1 MKKQIFTSFV
11 ELTSHPISSAM
22 LKQFTTSRISKP
34 LIKPFA
40 SFYDIQLNEAEYPL
54 PAYNSLNE
62 FFTRSLQP
70 DSRTIDPD
78 PSIVV
83 SPVDGVLSCAGPV
96 NEQKQ
101 FIVKDQPYSLTALF
115 GDSIKAQPYENGYYY
130 LFYLSP
136 RHYHHFH
143 YPVSGQLLSRYALGA
158 ASYPVNDL
166 GIKYKSELFS
176 SNYRIISEIASS
188 AGRVAIVKVG
198 ALNVNS
204 IRIAD
209 SSKDCVKGQDFGHF
223 AFGSTVIIFFEN
235 KNALL
240 PINLPFT
247 EVQVGDKIGEWQF

>member
-1 MKKQIFTSFV
+1 MKKHILKSFV
-11 ELTSHPISSAM
+11 ELTSHPVSSAM

-34 LIKPFA
+34 LIRPFA
-40 SFYDIQLNEAEYPL
+40 SFYDIQLHEAEYPMD
-54 PAYNSLNE
+54 AYNSLND

-70 DSRTIDPD
+70 DSRKADPD
-78 PSIVV
+78 PVAVV
-83 SPVDGVLSCAGPV
+83 SPVDGVLSCSGPV
-96 NEQKQ
+96 NEQQQ
-101 FIVKDQPYSLTALF
+101 FIVKDQAYSLTALF
-115 GDSIKAQPYENGYYY
+115 GDSTKAQPYENGYYY

-143 YPVSGQLLSRYALGA
+143 YPVSGLLLNRYALGT
-158 ASYPVNDL
+158 ASYPVNDF
-166 GIKYKSELFS
+166 GIKYKNELFS
-176 SNYRIISEIASS
+176 SNYRIISEIESS
-188 AGRVAIVKVG
+188 FGRVAVVKVG

-223 AFGSTVIIFFEN
+223 AFGSTVILFFEN
-235 KNALL
+235 KKALL